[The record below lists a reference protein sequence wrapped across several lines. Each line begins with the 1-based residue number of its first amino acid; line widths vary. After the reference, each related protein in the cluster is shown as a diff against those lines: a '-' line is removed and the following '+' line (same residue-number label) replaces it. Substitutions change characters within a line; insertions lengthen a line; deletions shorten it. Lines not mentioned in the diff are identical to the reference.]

1 MTQISVPNFDYF
13 IKNLQS
19 ILPELKERYG
29 VTELGIFGSYIRGEQ
44 TVNSDLD
51 LLVEFE
57 PERRFGLLTFCELEN
72 ELSDRLGIKVD
83 LVMKTGLKPRIGARI
98 LAEVQYL

>member
-1 MTQISVPNFDYF
+1 MTKISVPNLDNFLED
-13 IKNLQS
+13 LQS
-19 ILPELKERYG
+19 IFPELRERYG
-29 VTELGIFGSYIRGEQ
+29 ITQLGIFGSYIRGEQ
-44 TVNSDLD
+44 TAKSDLD

-83 LVMKTGLKPRIGARI
+83 LVMKTGLKPHLGKRI